1 MLREESK
8 LLNIGNIWG
17 NVRPWLLVFPAF
29 YSWFASMKHA
39 KP

>member
-8 LLNIGNIWG
+8 LLNIGNRWG
-17 NVRPWLLVFPAF
+17 NVRLRLLVFPTF
-29 YSWFASMKHA
+29 YSWFASTKHA

>member
-8 LLNIGNIWG
+8 LLNIRNRWG
-17 NVRPWLLVFPAF
+17 NVRPQLLVFPAF
-29 YSWFASMKHA
+29 HSWFASMKHA